1 MKGFEFGIIAGTL
14 LLLAGC
20 GIGDDG
26 NYAPKFGQPPADAQ
40 PEYVFAALPV
50 HNPKHLFEVY
60 APLIEHLNSKIP
72 NARLRLQASRSFAD
86 FERNIDERR
95 FHFALPNPYETVK
108 SLKHGYRVFGKMGDD
123 DTFRGVILVRRD
135 SHIQRIGDLRG
146 KTVSFPAPTAL
157 AAALMPQYL
166 LHQQG
171 LDINRDIRLLYS
183 GSHESSIMNVYL
195 GNAAAGAVWLPP
207 WLAFAKNRPDIASQL
222 EVRWQT
228 GTLPNNGL
236 IVRDDVPAEIMQ
248 QVQAALFTLHRS
260 PEGRTILAGIGIS
273 RFEPAN
279 DRSYEP
285 VREFLRRF
293 RQEVRPID
301 TGENQ

>member
-1 MKGFEFGIIAGTL
+1 MKGLGFALFSGAL
-14 LLLAGC
+14 LLLSGC
-20 GIGDDG
+20 GAGSDN
-26 NYAPKFGQPPADAQ
+26 NYTPQFGQPPADAQ
-40 PEYVFAALPV
+40 PEYVFAVLPV
-50 HNPKHLFEVY
+50 HNPKRLFEVY
-60 APLIEHLNSKIP
+60 APLIEHLNSKIS

-95 FHFALPNPYETVK
+95 FDFALPNPYETVK

-135 SHIQRIGDLRG
+135 SHIQQVSDLRG
-146 KTVSFPAPTAL
+146 KAVSFPAPTAL
-157 AAALMPQYL
+157 AAALMPQYQ

-207 WLAFAKNRPDIASQL
+207 WQAFAKSRPDIAAQL

-236 IVRDDVPAEIMQ
+236 IVRDDVPAHITE

-260 PEGRTILAGIGIS
+260 PEGRSILAGIGIS
-273 RFEPAN
+273 RFESAN

-285 VREFLRRF
+285 VREFLHRF
-293 RQEVRPID
+293 SQEVRPID
-301 TGENQ
+301 TGDIP